1 VSKDQLED
9 MYANISEADKEYVKL
24 LILDCEDFHLNQKES
39 LGYISK
45 KLNRKISRTSYY
57 NCKKE
62 MSDDD
67 FLANFCSDSKLEKI
81 STIFHNITERN
92 RILNS
97 SSDVRIKS
105 HNVWND
111 PEFVSKYSDRFFADS
126 YALVEQT
133 NHMVARINSQ
143 RDLTSRNY
151 KSIPS
156 GATIREEHVNCGKPD
171 CNRCKH
177 GPYFYAYWR
186 ENGKLKKK
194 YIGRYDPRKGTWK
207 QNDLKTI
214 FIPGHFKTQK

>member
-39 LGYISK
+39 LAYISK

-67 FLANFCSDSKLEKI
+67 FLANFYLNSRWEKI
-81 STIFHNITERN
+81 STIIDSIALGN

-133 NHMVARINSQ
+133 NHMVARLNSQ
-143 RDLTSRNY
+143 RHLTSRNY
-151 KSIPS
+151 KSIQS
-156 GATIREEHVNCGKPD
+156 GATIREEHVKCGKPN
-171 CNRCKH
+171 CNKCKH

-194 YIGRYDPRKGTWK
+194 YIGRYDPRKGKWK
-207 QNDLKTI
+207 ENDLKPI
-214 FIPGHFKTQK
+214 FIPAYFKTQK